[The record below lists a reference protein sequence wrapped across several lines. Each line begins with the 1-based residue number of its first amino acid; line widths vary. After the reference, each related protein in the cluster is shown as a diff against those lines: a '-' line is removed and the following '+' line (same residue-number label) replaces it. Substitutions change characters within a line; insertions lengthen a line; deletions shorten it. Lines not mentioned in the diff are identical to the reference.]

1 MIYDLLEL
9 AAELLAGTLCASIVV
24 GGTLPLMV
32 AGPRGHELGGQ
43 PLSQSAVPLPW
54 PRGAERWR
62 RASSSSVRV
71 A

>member
-32 AGPRGHELGGQ
+32 AARDIVRARLARARARRSTAD
-43 PLSQSAVPLPW
+43 LKRCASAV
-54 PRGAERWR
+54 ASWR
-62 RASSSSVRV
+62 
-71 A
+71 